1 MNKLLVISGPTAT
14 GKTQLAFKLVKKFN
28 GELISADSRQVYKGM
43 DIGTGKDRE
52 TESRDQIV
60 ESRIRIWGYDVV
72 EPSGEWSAA
81 HFVKLAQKLIPEI
94 QSRGKLPVIVG
105 GTGLYIAN
113 LLNPPETLNI
123 PPDKKLRGELEKLP
137 LDELQDRLKKI
148 NPERFA
154 SMNYS
159 DQRNARRL
167 IRAIEVV
174 KFPKLRSA
182 RFLDFGTFRRLF
194 ARNDDAQ
201 ILQIGLTAA
210 TQELDRRIEERV
222 RQRIGQGVEEEVR
235 GLVKKYGWDSAL
247 KFTIGYKEW
256 RPYMEIIRS
265 QESGVRSQGMTKKEV
280 VKRWIIHEKQYA
292 RRQLTWMAKYSPD
305 NLFNISK
312 PDYIL
317 DIEAYVDRWYYGNR

>member
-1 MNKLLVISGPTAT
+1 MNKILVISGPTAT
-14 GKTQLAFKLVKKFN
+14 GKTQLAFKLAKKFN

-52 TESRDQIV
+52 T

-94 QSRGKLPVIVG
+94 QSRGKLPIIVG
-105 GTGLYIAN
+105 GTGLYISN

-137 LDELQDRLKKI
+137 VDELQDRLKEI

-154 SMNYS
+154 SMNDS
-159 DQRNARRL
+159 DQNNPRRL

-182 RFLDFGTFRRLF
+182 RFLDFGTFRRPF

-222 RQRIGQGVEEEVR
+222 RQRIEEGVEEEVFR
-235 GLVKKYGWDSAL
+235 LVKKYGWDSAL

-256 RPYMEIIRS
+256 QLDSHGRSKRPRNDLSGQFPIEEI
-265 QESGVRSQGMTKKEV
+265 
-280 VKRWIIHEKQYA
+280 VKNWTVHEKQYA

-305 NLFNISK
+305 KLFDISRLN
-312 PDYIL
+312 YYQ
-317 DIEAYVDRWYYGNR
+317 DIEAYVSQWYHKK